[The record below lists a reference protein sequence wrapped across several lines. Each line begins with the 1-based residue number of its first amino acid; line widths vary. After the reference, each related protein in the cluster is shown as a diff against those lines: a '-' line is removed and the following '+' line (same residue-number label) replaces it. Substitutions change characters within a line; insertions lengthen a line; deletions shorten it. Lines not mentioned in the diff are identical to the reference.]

1 MFLHIFYTWIPANL
15 LHPVF
20 IFLGF
25 YLMNGDPI
33 FTSEAVQFF
42 FPLLMYSLLFSIP
55 CLFIGWLCLY
65 YVNITPFS
73 SDVKFLIWLFVAPLL
88 VFIEIL
94 VILLLEGNI
103 DVTELKFALPG
114 MAAVALAVL
123 SRYVQFQNL
132 NSISETNNHE
142 TNLV

>member
-1 MFLHIFYTWIPANL
+1 MFLHIFYTWIIANL

-20 IFLGF
+20 IFLGI
-25 YLMNGDPI
+25 YLTDGDPI
-33 FTSEAVQFF
+33 FTGELLQLLFLA
-42 FPLLMYSLLFSIP
+42 LMYSLLFSIP
-55 CLFIGWLCLY
+55 SLFIGWLCLY
-65 YVNITPFS
+65 LISITPFNN
-73 SDVKFLIWLFVAPLL
+73 DAKFLIWLFVAPLL

-114 MAAVALAVL
+114 MAAVALTVL

-132 NSISETNNHE
+132 NSISETNKHE